1 MDINIKKLIYYFL
14 KLYKS
19 PTFDRFIDL
28 EQVEN
33 LAVLVFDFSLQ
44 NSFFF
49 YQNKYFIFLY
59 DFKRNQQILIVNY

>member
-49 YQNKYFIFLY
+49 LSK
-59 DFKRNQQILIVNY
+59 